1 MWNQILFFLDAACS
15 DLVTEFVLEDFDE
28 EEEPDQVGEVDHP
41 AKQNE
46 AFHRSD
52 SEPVIIKC
60 FFSILKRL
68 GYHHILPV
76 N

>member
-1 MWNQILFFLDAACS
+1 MLEKLLRIKKTLSKLLYNRILDAACS

-28 EEEPDQVGEVDHP
+28 EDEPDQVGEVDHP

-52 SEPVIIKC
+52 SEPVII
-60 FFSILKRL
+60 
-68 GYHHILPV
+68 
-76 N
+76 